1 MTLMSVL
8 LAIGLAEILS
18 GWGRLLRSRRSLR
31 IDILFACWSCVM
43 VFSTVSMWIQYWNYQ
58 DIGFVGYKVML
69 LLLPILIYVLVA
81 HLLAPDPRRDD
92 YDMASD

>member
-1 MTLMSVL
+1 M
-8 LAIGLAEILS
+8 G
-18 GWGRLLRSRRSLR
+18 
-31 IDILFACWSCVM
+31 
-43 VFSTVSMWIQYWNYQ
+43 FSTVSMWIQYWNYQ